1 MAAQCCSR
9 RLAARP
15 CSPLA
20 GAQEGGAATPFLN
33 QWRRLASYMLPED
46 IAKGIALD
54 AQANLGG
61 LEARRDQRR
70 ADVGRRPRQYG
81 TYAVLPMRDRKSFA
95 ANLVTLATDQNAFLA
110 QVNRTAVII
119 ALDELRGGA
128 SDQVAPSTFRK
139 IGLNPRKRAI
149 RHRRFDAQRRGARQA
164 LHRARTLIARGC
176 SQLQICLPF
185 LTTQGAAE
193 PQP

>member
-61 LEARRDQRR
+61 LDVIS
-70 ADVGRRPRQYG
+70 VGRMWADDHGNMELTPCCPCATGRALRPISSRS
-81 TYAVLPMRDRKSFA
+81 LRIKMRSSPKS
-95 ANLVTLATDQNAFLA
+95 
-110 QVNRTAVII
+110 
-119 ALDELRGGA
+119 
-128 SDQVAPSTFRK
+128 
-139 IGLNPRKRAI
+139 
-149 RHRRFDAQRRGARQA
+149 
-164 LHRARTLIARGC
+164 IAR
-176 SQLQICLPF
+176 P
-185 LTTQGAAE
+185 
-193 PQP
+193 